1 MESVATYGRVRR
13 GSGGWEEGAAAKAA
27 AFERVGERGVPG
39 ARPSR
44 CVCFV
49 SRLCCFV
56 ALAFE
61 DHEHIIR
68 IIRDIQCTAGESSQ
82 KS

>member
-44 CVCFV
+44 CVCWRVLYPV
-49 SRLCCFV
+49 SPFMCAVPGRSREHQGPTTCTT
-56 ALAFE
+56 AQ
-61 DHEHIIR
+61 HEF
-68 IIRDIQCTAGESSQ
+68 
-82 KS
+82 